1 MVAVLMSLVLAIFLA
16 GVAWLLVGSRLRL
29 DPDPRQNDILNLGV
43 YVAVAFL
50 PMFAVVYYGLA

>member
-1 MVAVLMSLVLAIFLA
+1 MSLVLAIFLA